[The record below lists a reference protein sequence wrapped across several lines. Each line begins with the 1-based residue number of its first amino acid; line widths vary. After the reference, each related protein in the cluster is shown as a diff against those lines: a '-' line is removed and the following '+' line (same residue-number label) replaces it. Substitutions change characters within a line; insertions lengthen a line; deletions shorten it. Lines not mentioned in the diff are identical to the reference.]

1 MAVPNAIRVLIVDDD
16 QAGRDVCR
24 RLLER
29 DGYDVQVAEGGAAA
43 MAHMAE
49 RPPDLVLLDVNM
61 PGLDG
66 FAICRAIK
74 HTPATRFTPVVLV
87 TGDGSR
93 AHRLQGIDA
102 GADDFLAKPV
112 DSEELR
118 ARVRSLVRVKRSIDD
133 LAAGSDHRSG
143 PTRA

>member
-1 MAVPNAIRVLIVDDD
+1 MLVVDDD
-16 QAGRDVCR
+16 EAGRDVCR

-93 AHRLQGIDA
+93 AHRLRGIDA

-112 DSEELR
+112 DSEQLR

-133 LAAGSDHRSG
+133 LSAGSSDCSR